1 MKNRTVFVA
10 ALVLAAG
17 SVFAEEKPGT
27 ANKMTQAGSAAA
39 SQAALIKPM
48 PDLVVHLT
56 AYPQAGISYPYAS
69 FYVENKGN
77 ADSTATTVQVTC
89 KAYKGANYYKKCS
102 ETGKLNVPAL
112 PAPTKPSD
120 PKSLFSPQLPF
131 TPGPIRC
138 DQWND
143 QTKTWAGIT
152 KCVMVAEVDPDKQV
166 AESNKG
172 NNKVT
177 VTVTVP
183 PH

>member
-1 MKNRTVFVA
+1 
-10 ALVLAAG
+10 
-17 SVFAEEKPGT
+17 
-27 ANKMTQAGSAAA
+27 
-39 SQAALIKPM
+39 
-48 PDLVVHLT
+48 
-56 AYPQAGISYPYAS
+56 
-69 FYVENKGN
+69 
-77 ADSTATTVQVTC
+77 
-89 KAYKGANYYKKCS
+89 
-102 ETGKLNVPAL
+102 VPVL